1 MCCLESRESLVLFD
15 PLYACYLINFLLF
28 LDYIMN
34 FKFIA
39 AAWMKKLIV
48 KTEDATAS
56 LPNFKIFTWLYGSQ
70 FYSEC
75 FQTSKEHY
83 NEWLIEHV
91 IAAFSARLPVTTGYF
106 CKVGLLD

>member
-1 MCCLESRESLVLFD
+1 MCYLESRESLVLFD

-75 FQTSKEHY
+75 FQTFK
-83 NEWLIEHV
+83 V
-91 IAAFSARLPVTTGYF
+91 YF
-106 CKVGLLD
+106 YEYFIDEFMYD